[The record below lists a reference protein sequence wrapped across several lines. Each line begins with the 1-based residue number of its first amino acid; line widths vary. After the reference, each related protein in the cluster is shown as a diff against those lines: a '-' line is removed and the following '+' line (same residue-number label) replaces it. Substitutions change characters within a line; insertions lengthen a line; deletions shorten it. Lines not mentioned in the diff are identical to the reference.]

1 MPPIGSDAAQ
11 PPVQDLPAPSPDS
24 GPEGNERL
32 TASTGAV
39 LLVLFAAEGVT
50 ILSLSRLLTWH
61 YFLGF
66 LLIGP
71 VLLKLGS
78 TIYRF
83 TRYYTGAPAYR
94 RKGPPMPLLRILG
107 PFVMLTSVTVVGTGV
122 ALGLLGTDDKVG
134 PFPLLLL
141 HKASFVAWAAVMT
154 VHVLAYVWRLPRLI
168 GADLR
173 RRPARHGE
181 PQPGR
186 AAVRWSLLAGSL
198 AIGLTIALLGTPLVS
213 EWTGSPHHGH
223 GQRVHVGA
231 QRRVG

>member
-11 PPVQDLPAPSPDS
+11 PHTQGLPAPDQDP
-24 GPEGNERL
+24 GPAGNERL

-50 ILSLSRLLTWH
+50 ILSLTRLLTWH

-83 TRYYTGAPAYR
+83 TRYYTDAPAYR
-94 RKGPPMPLLRILG
+94 RKGPPKPLLRILG
-107 PFVMLTSVTVVGTGV
+107 PFVVITSVTVVGTGV
-122 ALGLLGTDDKVG
+122 ALGLLGTNDRIG

-141 HKASFVAWAAVMT
+141 HKASFVCWAAVMT
-154 VHVLAYVWRLPRLI
+154 IHVLAYIWRLPRLI
-168 GADLR
+168 GADVR
-173 RRPARHGE
+173 RHPARHGE
-181 PQPGR
+181 PQPGHV
-186 AAVRWSLLAGSL
+186 AIRWSLLVGSL
-198 AIGLTIALLGTPLVS
+198 AIGLTIALLGTPLAS
-213 EWTGSPHHGH
+213 KWTGAPHHGH
-223 GQRVHVGA
+223 RVHVGA
-231 QRRVG
+231 QHQARST